1 MPRNLMRDPKAS
13 VNSNFDLFCVAIL
26 KYHWLSNLKMIEIY
40 DSGRWGAK
48 SKAVAD
54 SAWLHHGPFKLSSHP
69 VEAPSLSYVSQA
81 VAAHA
86 FNPSTWEA
94 EERQISEFKVS
105 MVYKVSSRTARATQR
120 NPVSKN
126 QNQPT
131 KQTKKHQ
138 KTKKSL
144 LCLASSM

>member
-1 MPRNLMRDPKAS
+1 
-13 VNSNFDLFCVAIL
+13 
-26 KYHWLSNLKMIEIY
+26 MIEIY

-105 MVYKVSSRTARATQR
+105 MVYKVSSRTASYTEK
-120 NPVSKN
+120 PCLEKI
-126 QNQPT
+126 
-131 KQTKKHQ
+131 KQTN
-138 KTKKSL
+138 KSNFKGGY
-144 LCLASSM
+144 